1 MGRTLVIMNY
11 EEEVED
17 PDYVYCMDLLH
28 KTNTELSDML
38 DGVSTLLLSGGP
50 QHVPNISDHPELKKE
65 IQLIFAAAQRGI
77 VVVGI
82 CLGFQLINC
91 AFGNPVVRL
100 PSPVIGC
107 GKLNIRSVRTYADP
121 LLECIDFEALAQGFS
136 FHYDGVPEAVS
147 EMGTLAV
154 SSELQVVATGPDG
167 IVYFVKHERF
177 PIYGIQS
184 HPEAT
189 VGGILDCLE
198 RYGEHTPVS
207 LPSEEVLAAASA
219 TFFGAF
225 GLSNP
230 LD

>member
-11 EEEVED
+11 KEHIED

-28 KTNTELSDML
+28 KTNTELTDML
-38 DGVSTLLLSGGP
+38 NGVSTLLLSGGP
-50 QHVPNISDHPELKKE
+50 QHVPNISEHPELKKE

-100 PSPVIGC
+100 PSPIIGC
-107 GKLNIRSVRTYADP
+107 GKLDVRSVRTYADP

-136 FHYDGVPEAVS
+136 FHYDGVHEV
-147 EMGTLAV
+147 L
-154 SSELQVVATGPDG
+154 SSDLQVVATGPDG

-189 VGGILDCLE
+189 VEGILGCLK

-207 LPSEEVLAAASA
+207 LPSEEVLASASA
-219 TFFGAF
+219 TFFEAF